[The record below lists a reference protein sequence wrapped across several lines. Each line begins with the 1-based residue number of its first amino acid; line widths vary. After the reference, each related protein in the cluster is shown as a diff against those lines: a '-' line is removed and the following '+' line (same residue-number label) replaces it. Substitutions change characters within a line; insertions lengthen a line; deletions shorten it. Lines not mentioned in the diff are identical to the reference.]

1 MSQFSVMVMITG
13 SIIFSF
19 FIEQISLQFQP
30 SVKKASL
37 HESPHT
43 CCIHQFLMYTSVYKD
58 STAFWPAA
66 SGTQCKAKIRVTY
79 TWGKKRRKGKR
90 KVMQTVIARLLSQ
103 PHKKKKKHT
112 QRKVT
117 CIFSYPQ
124 NKIYN
129 SKFYNRM
136 FYVKPALSCKK

>member
-103 PHKKKKKHT
+103 PHKKKKKSIHKEKLPAYFHT
-112 QRKVT
+112 PKTRFIIASFIIG
-117 CIFSYPQ
+117 CF
-124 NKIYN
+124 
-129 SKFYNRM
+129 M
-136 FYVKPALSCKK
+136 

>member
-79 TWGKKRRKGKR
+79 TWGKKRRKGK
-90 KVMQTVIARLLSQ
+90 KKSDADSNSQ
-103 PHKKKKKHT
+103 VAQLAPQKKKKSIHKEKLPAYFHT
-112 QRKVT
+112 PKTRF
-117 CIFSYPQ
+117 IIASFIIGS
-124 NKIYN
+124 
-129 SKFYNRM
+129 FM
-136 FYVKPALSCKK
+136 